1 MEYVF
6 SFKKIMD
13 GRGVSISVTGML
25 IVFMALVT
33 ITLFLLLLPRIL
45 KLVDRVYPEVEDETL
60 NGSQEISEDTEVVAA
75 IGYAMLN
82 NKAKA

>member
-1 MEYVF
+1 MKYLF
-6 SFKKIMD
+6 SFEKIID
-13 GRGVSISVTGML
+13 GKGVSISVTGML

-45 KLVDRVYPEVEDETL
+45 KLVNKVYPEVEEETL
-60 NGSQEISEDTEVVAA
+60 NESQEVSEDAEIVAA